1 MELIQTTD
9 AMQDRAEAARRKGRR
24 LALVPTMGALHE
36 GHLALVRRAKKEAEQ
51 LVVSIFVNPTQFG
64 PDEDLEAY
72 PRDLDG
78 DLDTLDA
85 LGGVDVVFAP
95 SVEEMY
101 PLGAPQT
108 WVEVEELT
116 NTLCGRYRPGHFRG
130 VTTVVAKLFHLCR
143 PHVGVFGEKDAQ
155 QLVVLRR
162 MVRELH
168 FGTRVVGVPIQREA
182 DGLARSSRNAY
193 LSADERQQAP
203 VLSEA
208 VTEAHWMIADAA
220 EEQPAE
226 PVVRRMHRILDT
238 ASSAETQYAEVVN
251 ASSLQPVEQ
260 LVPGQ
265 DLLAAVAVFFG
276 ETRLIDSAFVTAGQR
291 GSAERPDPA
300 RPAPAAARP

>member
-9 AMQDRAEAARRKGRR
+9 AMQGRAEAARRKGRR

-51 LVVSIFVNPTQFG
+51 VIVSIFVNPTQFG

-85 LGGVDVVFAP
+85 LGGVDIVFAP

-108 WVEVEELT
+108 WVEVEGLT

-155 QLVVLRR
+155 QLVVLRH

-193 LSADERQQAP
+193 LSAGERQQAP

-208 VTEAHWMIADAA
+208 VTEAHRMIAEAA

-238 ASSAETQYAEVVN
+238 ASSAETQYAEVVD

-276 ETRLIDSAFVTAGQR
+276 ETRLIDGAFVTAGRR
-291 GSAERPDPA
+291 GSAERSDPA
-300 RPAPAAARP
+300 RCAPAAARP